1 MTDLS
6 VLAARL
12 SAGAL
17 IADAVSMASYT
28 RDHSESPSP
37 GLPLAVV
44 RATCTADVQAAMRFA
59 AANRIPVVPRGAG
72 SGLSGGSTAIDGCI
86 IVSLDRMRG
95 ICVDP
100 VTHTATVQPGA
111 FNAEV
116 KAAAAERGLW
126 YPPDPA
132 SFEFCSIGGN
142 VATNAGGLCCVKY
155 GVTTDYVLGLT
166 VVLSDGNAVTVG
178 GPRVKDVAGL
188 SLTKLFAGSE
198 GTLGVITEIVLR
210 LVPRPAAAVTLV
222 ATFGVLDAAVRTVI
236 DVTARMRPCMI
247 ELMDRVTVNA
257 IEDVVKMDLDREC
270 GAMLVI
276 QVDDPAPQ
284 RTQELS
290 DIASICRRNGASEC
304 FATDDPEDS
313 EMFVSARRMAVTA
326 VERKGTVLLEDA
338 AVPLNRLGEL
348 AQGIR
353 RIGEERRTVI
363 ALIAHAG
370 DGNTHPMIVYDPAD
384 STARTRAAAAFDD
397 IMALTISLGGTIT
410 GEHGVGRLKQP
421 WLERQIGAGAYALG
435 LAVKKALDPLGIL
448 NPGVIFAPKDIDPVP

>member
-1 MTDLS
+1 MKDLS

-12 SAGAL
+12 PIGAL
-17 IADAVSMASYT
+17 VTDAASMASYS
-28 RDHSESPSP
+28 RDHSESPVP
-37 GLPLAVV
+37 GSPLAVARV
-44 RATCTADVQAAMRFA
+44 SCTADVQEVVRFA
-59 AANRIPVVPRGAG
+59 AAHRIPIVPRGAG
-72 SGLSGGSTAIDGCI
+72 SGLSGGSTAVDGCI

-95 ICVDP
+95 ISVDP
-100 VTHTATVQPGA
+100 VTHTAIVQPGA
-111 FNAEV
+111 LNAEV
-116 KAAAAERGLW
+116 KAAAAEHGLW

-166 VVLSDGNAVTVG
+166 VVLADGRAVNLG

-188 SLTKLFAGSE
+188 PLMKLFAGSE

-210 LVPRPAAAVTLV
+210 LIPLPAAAVTLI
-222 ATFGVLDAAVRTVI
+222 ATFKDLDGAIRTVV
-236 DVTARMRPCMI
+236 DVTARMRPSMV
-247 ELMDRVTVNA
+247 ELMDRVTIDAV
-257 IEDVVKMDLDREC
+257 EDVAKMGLDREC
-270 GAMLVI
+270 EAMLVI

-284 RTQELS
+284 RTEELS
-290 DIASICRRNGASEC
+290 IIESVCRRNGASEC

-313 EMFVSARRMAVTA
+313 ELFVSARRMAVTA
-326 VERKGTVLLEDA
+326 VEKKGTMLLEDA

-348 AQGIR
+348 ARGIG
-353 RIGEERRTVI
+353 RIAQQRRTLV

-384 STARTRAAAAFDD
+384 PAARVRAEAAFDD
-397 IMALTISLGGTIT
+397 IMTLTISLGGTIT

-421 WLERQIGAGAYALG
+421 WLERQLGADAYALG
-435 LAVKKALDPLGIL
+435 LAVKKALDPLGIF
-448 NPGVIFAPKDIDPVP
+448 NPGVIFGSADVR